1 MSSEVAEPAIAVEG
15 LGKRYRLGG
24 ASTDLLSE
32 RIGRRGPRGQDFWA
46 LRGVDLEVGQGEVVG
61 LIGRNGAGKST
72 LLKCLSR
79 ITTPTEGRI
88 RLRGR
93 VGTLLEVGT
102 GFHPELNGRE
112 NIFLSGTILGMR
124 RQEVAARFDEI
135 VAFSGIESFLE
146 TPVKRYSSGM
156 YVRLAFAVAAH
167 LDTDIL
173 LVDEVLAVGDAA
185 FQKKCLGKMQ
195 DVTAGSGRTIL
206 FISHNLNAVQRLCPR
221 TILLDRGRIAADG
234 PTQDVIARYLQ
245 EASESAPGE
254 WIDLTQAA
262 RRGTGGARF
271 VAMRF
276 VEQPVSNEPLEL
288 EVEIV
293 SKGDR
298 VVPRISATITDRY
311 GTKLVN
317 CDSLGSGETAR
328 LRDGHNFF
336 RLRVEALHLN
346 GGLFNLSLW
355 LALSAADPIDYI
367 DTALTFRVADRPTAM
382 LGARPR
388 RDGVVVSDYSWSPLD
403 PPTA

>member
-1 MSSEVAEPAIAVEG
+1 MIRCQN
-15 LGKRYRLGG
+15 LTKRYPLAPR
-24 ASTDLLSE
+24 E
-32 RIGRRGPRGQDFWA
+32 RYRALRDAISDRVRNPFGRREQGSFLALDDFTA
-46 LRGVDLEVGQGEVVG
+46 TFAEGEVTG
-61 LIGRNGAGKST
+61 IIGRNGAGKST
-72 LLKCLSR
+72 LLKILSR
-79 ITTPTEGRI
+79 VTRPSAGVAEIG
-88 RLRGR
+88 GR
-93 VGTLLEVGT
+93 VGSLLEVGT
-102 GFHPELNGRE
+102 GFHPELSGRE
-112 NIFLSGTILGMR
+112 NIYFNGAILGMR
-124 RQEVAARFDEI
+124 KREIDARFDEI
-135 VAFSGIESFLE
+135 VAFADVEAFLDM
-146 TPVKRYSSGM
+146 PVKRYSSGM
-156 YVRLAFAVAAH
+156 YVRLAFAVGAH
-167 LDTDIL
+167 LDTDVL

-234 PTQDVIARYLQ
+234 PTQDVIAGYLQ

-254 WIDLTQAA
+254 WMDLTQAA